1 LNLCACKRIDEPFS
15 LPIWSSTIHLQ
26 SSTTTTTAL
35 LSVVY
40 IIIGAKGRQRPR
52 ASLYVQPVRFSGLL
66 GLNVLFV
73 GLLSEKNT
81 VGWLLISMISSN
93 VTYRLP

>member
-1 LNLCACKRIDEPFS
+1 
-15 LPIWSSTIHLQ
+15 LQ
-26 SSTTTTTAL
+26 TSTTTTTAL

-40 IIIGAKGRQRPR
+40 IIIGAKGRRRPR

-66 GLNVLFV
+66 ELNVLFI

-81 VGWLLISMISSN
+81 AGWLLIPMISSK